1 MNIVDTHAHIYS
13 EDVNQYPQFSEPY
26 LPPTGHGTIE
36 HLKEETERNSI

>member
-13 EDVNQYPQFSEPY
+13 EDVDRYPQISEPY

-36 HLKEETERNSI
+36 LEEELSLIHI